1 MECGFFL
8 GTEKKTLSQSLGG
21 DPFGA
26 LEWDALCAP
35 TTTTMGV
42 KEPGASRRLLAV

>member
-1 MECGFFL
+1 MWSVVFFS
-8 GTEKKTLSQSLGG
+8 GRRKRLSVSLWGG

-35 TTTTMGV
+35 TTTAMGVKEV
-42 KEPGASRRLLAV
+42 KEPGAF

>member
-1 MECGFFL
+1 MKVGKRRTVPLLFLSLAERDGIIFFQK
-8 GTEKKTLSQSLGG
+8 GAGG
-21 DPFGA
+21 LGA

-42 KEPGASRRLLAV
+42 KAL